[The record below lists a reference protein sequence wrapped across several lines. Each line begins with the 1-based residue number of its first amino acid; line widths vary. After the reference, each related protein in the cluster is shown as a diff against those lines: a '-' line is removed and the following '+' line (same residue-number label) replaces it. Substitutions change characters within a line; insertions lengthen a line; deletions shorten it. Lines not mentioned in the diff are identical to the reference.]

1 MQVKIKKETKVF
13 KPVTLEITFESQEEL
28 KAMENML
35 SWNVSIPELTYPK
48 DESAQQRLM
57 GLMNELHT
65 AIREV
70 SKGSE

>member
-1 MQVKIKKETKVF
+1 MQVKIKQETKVF
-13 KPVTLEITFESQEEL
+13 KPVTLEITFQSEDEL
-28 KAMENML
+28 TLIKDML
-35 SWNVSIPELTYPK
+35 GRDVSIPELTYPK

-65 AIREV
+65 VIREV

>member
-1 MQVKIKKETKVF
+1 MQVKIKKKTKVF
-13 KPVTLEITFESQEEL
+13 KPVTLEITFQSKDEL
-28 KAMENML
+28 TLIKDML
-35 SWNVSIPELTYPK
+35 GRDVSIPKLTYPK
-48 DESAQQRLM
+48 DESAQQRLE

>member
-1 MQVKIKKETKVF
+1 MQVKIKQETKVF
-13 KPVTLEITFESQEEL
+13 KPVTIEIMFQSKDELTLIKDMLE
-28 KAMENML
+28 
-35 SWNVSIPELTYPK
+35 WDVSIPELTYPK

-65 AIREV
+65 VIREV

>member
-1 MQVKIKKETKVF
+1 MQVQIKKEPNVF
-13 KPVTLEITFESQEEL
+13 KPVTIEITFQSKDEL
-28 KAMENML
+28 TLIEDML
-35 SWNVSIPELTYPK
+35 EWDVSIPELTYPK

>member
-1 MQVKIKKETKVF
+1 MQVKIKQETKVF
-13 KPVTLEITFESQEEL
+13 KPVTFEITFQSKDEL
-28 KAMENML
+28 TLIKDML
-35 SWNVSIPELTYPK
+35 ERDVSIPELTYPK

-65 AIREV
+65 VIREV